1 MGCFS
6 CFDSPADEQLNPK
19 LGGAGGYGGGTS
31 AAAAAYGAGAG
42 AGVGRHGG
50 RGGYPDLQQAPMAAP
65 RVEKFSAGA

>member
-19 LGGAGGYGGGTS
+19 FGGAGGYGGAS
-31 AAAAAYGAGAG
+31 SAAAAYGAAGAG
-42 AGVGRHGG
+42 AGIGRHGD
-50 RGGYPDLQQAPMAAP
+50 RGYPDLQQAPMAAP